1 MSRAACCPATD
12 DRAARRAGP
21 ALLRKAQRDG
31 HGHTRVFSIP
41 RSYAHQLLTNVGPA
55 KKAGVFN

>member
-12 DRAARRAGP
+12 DRAARRAGL

-31 HGHTRVFSIP
+31 HGHTRLFSIP
-41 RSYAHQLLTNVGPA
+41 RSYAHQLLTDVGPVD
-55 KKAGVFN
+55 KARVLN